1 MWLLRPLYNNDAQS
15 DDDEDGYIHNHNKSV
30 KDAQAKIV
38 MFLPVFYLSTHNAT
52 NIPVHSYT
60 LGLFSFSLSSRTWVY
75 DFQAFVNKILFIL
88 QNFYPVAI

>member
-1 MWLLRPLYNNDAQS
+1 MLCYGGRGLFFFNVWLLRPLYNNDAQN

-52 NIPVHSYT
+52 NIPMHS
-60 LGLFSFSLSSRTWVY
+60 
-75 DFQAFVNKILFIL
+75 
-88 QNFYPVAI
+88 